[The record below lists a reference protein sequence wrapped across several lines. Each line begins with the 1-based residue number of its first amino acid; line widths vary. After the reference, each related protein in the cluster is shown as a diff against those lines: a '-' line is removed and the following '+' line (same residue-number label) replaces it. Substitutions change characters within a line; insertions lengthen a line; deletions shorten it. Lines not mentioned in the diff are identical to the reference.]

1 LVAEAKGR
9 ECTVVDGPWI
19 EEMLIPTCGCDS
31 AVVCALDV
39 DVAEN
44 VMTAAPGPLIS
55 ATSAQTLGKPVA
67 LDTSRTFAIREG
79 ADFEL
84 FFESFPAR
92 SATCV

>member
-1 LVAEAKGR
+1 MSPGSRNQVEGASPLHAVHGPDA
-9 ECTVVDGPWI
+9 DG
-19 EEMLIPTCGCDS
+19 
-31 AVVCALDV
+31 ALDV

-55 ATSAQTLGKPVA
+55 GTSAQTLGKPVA

-79 ADFEL
+79 PL